1 MPYPIVPRMLYSD
14 SLEKPVL
21 AAIAIAADPLTA
33 ETTPACQTLAVN
45 IQGVKQL
52 GILVAIEDRNNAQKL
67 FIKVRFSGKAAP
79 SIANVPDWGMV
90 CVDNIDGTTGISTV
104 QEYMIEVDLLTVNGV
119 ANPTLSRTLVLRI
132 EQISGLHASAIVW
145 CDADMGPAEVF
156 FVQLGG

>member
-21 AAIAIAADPLTA
+21 TAIAIAADPLTA

-67 FIKVRFSGKAAP
+67 FIKVRFSGKASP
-79 SIANVPDWGMV
+79 SIATFPDWVMV
-90 CVDNIDGTTGISTV
+90 CVANTDGTPGIITV
-104 QEYMIEVDLLTVNGV
+104 QDYMLDVDLHT
-119 ANPTLSRTLVLRI
+119 
-132 EQISGLHASAIVW
+132 
-145 CDADMGPAEVF
+145 
-156 FVQLGG
+156 